1 PTGVLTVVTGVAGSG
16 KSSLISEAFMSA
28 HPESIYVDQSP
39 IAASSRSTP
48 ATYLG
53 VMDPLRKLF
62 AKTNNVAPGL
72 FSANSAGACEDCQG
86 RGAVITEIAYMD
98 PVTAHCE
105 TCDGR
110 RFKDEVLAHTVRGK
124 SIADVLEMSAE
135 DAVAF
140 FEEK

>member
-1 PTGVLTVVTGVAGSG
+1 
-16 KSSLISEAFMSA
+16 
-28 HPESIYVDQSP
+28 
-39 IAASSRSTP
+39 TP

-140 FEEK
+140 FEEKTLRDKTRALVEVGLGYLTIGQPLSTLSGGERQRI